1 MMHTKHPIHT
11 PTLWFTLLAALLLS
25 CHRHAPQATPEEPAM
40 PSDFALLSQTVPDA
54 ILEIRYYST
63 YNFVG
68 ERIDGYEA
76 PVAILTRRAADSLL
90 QASHDFKALGYRIKV
105 FDAYRPQRA
114 VNHFIRW
121 AEQLSDTLMKPYFY
135 PQVDKSLLFEQEYI
149 CARSGH
155 SRGSTIDMTL
165 LDMRTGKE
173 VDMGGPFD
181 FFGELS
187 HPSYTAI
194 SQEQLAN
201 RMLLRQVM
209 LKHGFKP
216 FDTEWWHFTLA
227 DEPYPDTYFDF
238 PIIHEHDHAQQ

>member
-1 MMHTKHPIHT
+1 
-11 PTLWFTLLAALLLS
+11 
-25 CHRHAPQATPEEPAM
+25 
-40 PSDFALLSQTVPDA
+40 
-54 ILEIRYYST
+54 
-63 YNFVG
+63 
-68 ERIDGYEA
+68 
-76 PVAILTRRAADSLL
+76 
-90 QASHDFKALGYRIKV
+90 
-105 FDAYRPQRA
+105 
-114 VNHFIRW
+114 
-121 AEQLSDTLMKPYFY
+121 
-135 PQVDKSLLFEQEYI
+135 
-149 CARSGH
+149 
-155 SRGSTIDMTL
+155 MTL

-216 FDTEWWHFTLA
+216 FDTEWWHFTLT